1 MAGPG
6 LTMALLSCCFP
17 QSDDAL
23 ASCEGTARQDIV
35 QLRGCRAADRFGARF
50 LQAKCTG
57 APVCCCIAGDMF
69 KLRRT
74 GNEDDLRG
82 DHPYVRKENA

>member
-1 MAGPG
+1 MHWH
-6 LTMALLSCCFP
+6 
-17 QSDDAL
+17 L
-23 ASCEGTARQDIV
+23 AKVRQDIV

>member
-1 MAGPG
+1 MHWH
-6 LTMALLSCCFP
+6 
-17 QSDDAL
+17 L
-23 ASCEGTARQDIV
+23 AKVRQDIV

-82 DHPYVRKENA
+82 DHPYVRKENACNLGTELHADLATRPIRSC